1 MSENTR
7 LAAWRFFWI
16 FGVLAIVE
24 TSVRVGWI
32 STFFLAAPTRAAVVL
47 WEQIVHG
54 NALWLTAIT
63 LFEIAAC
70 LTISTVF
77 GVLAGFLLW
86 RYKLIGNS
94 YEMLLAALFSSPVI
108 LAYPIFLVTFGR
120 GSAAVIALSS
130 IFGLIPTIINTKG
143 AFQNVNPI
151 LLQVGASMNLTRQQM
166 FRHILIPA
174 VAPTIFSG
182 FRLALTYILKSVLG
196 LEYVADHGKA
206 AAAPGPGPRA
216 RLDGVHARQVV
227 LADLEAD
234 GLRRDAVARAHLR
247 VVGQRARC
255 RGGAWTQPDLVQP
268 RVGPDFIGQP
278 LSRSRSVSVN
288 DLGHL
293 GGIVQHA
300 QDRLESLPALRLVAL
315 HPANESLREKVFL
328 LPVAR
333 EGDRRGLL
341 AGRAAQDHR
350 AAPAPLADRLRLAQ
364 GRGAAQ
370 RRAELH
376 HRDRR
381 AGHPLHPRPFQA

>member
-1 MSENTR
+1 MSETTR
-7 LAAWRFFWI
+7 LTALRLTII

-47 WEQIVHG
+47 WEQIIHG

-86 RYKLIGNS
+86 RYQLIGNS

-196 LEYVADHGKA
+196 LEYVAQVGGVGMWLSDA
-206 AAAPGPGPRA
+206 AFKFEVEEVYAGLFGTMLLSILFLYLINRSE
-216 RLDGVHARQVV
+216 V
-227 LADLEAD
+227 LV
-234 GLRRDAVARAHLR
+234 RR
-247 VVGQRARC
+247 
-255 RGGAWTQPDLVQP
+255 
-268 RVGPDFIGQP
+268 
-278 LSRSRSVSVN
+278 
-288 DLGHL
+288 
-293 GGIVQHA
+293 
-300 QDRLESLPALRLVAL
+300 
-315 HPANESLREKVFL
+315 
-328 LPVAR
+328 
-333 EGDRRGLL
+333 
-341 AGRAAQDHR
+341 
-350 AAPAPLADRLRLAQ
+350 
-364 GRGAAQ
+364 
-370 RRAELH
+370 
-376 HRDRR
+376 
-381 AGHPLHPRPFQA
+381 